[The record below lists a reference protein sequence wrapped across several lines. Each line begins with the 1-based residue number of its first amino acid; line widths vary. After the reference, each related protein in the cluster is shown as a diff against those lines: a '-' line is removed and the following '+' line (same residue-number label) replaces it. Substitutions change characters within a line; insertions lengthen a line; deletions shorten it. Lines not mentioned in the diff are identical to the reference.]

1 MAGHSIVYL
10 DANYLSNMAKAR
22 LGQLNEVHDP
32 QFWLRL
38 YEELNMAV
46 CEDRITCPALDLQI
60 EEASFDTRIVS
71 EVCDIV
77 SSLSVGGNLTS
88 YAAVVEQ
95 RVLEAAV
102 RFLGRGGEAPAH
114 RHAMRACGSR
124 ASIWDKT
131 SMPSGRQGFQSVARR
146 TRSEVVEY
154 ERRKKA
160 EWAAAGPQRYK
171 DYSAIGWK
179 EALRREKESYVD
191 ATLGAWGQDE
201 DKGSVRR
208 LQTRLGEIGMGRR
221 EFEQFKSSPHLMKEP
236 IVDVECSVR
245 AATARY
251 SRSRR
256 QHGSD
261 LRDAAILGC
270 TIPNCDMVTTDRFM
284 KQLVTEHLGLDA
296 RYGCEVFS
304 ARKADRV
311 RFERRICESTTVC

>member
-1 MAGHSIVYL
+1 MAAHSIVYL

-38 YEELNMAV
+38 YQELYIAV
-46 CEDRITCPALDLQI
+46 CEDRIMCPALDLQI

-77 SSLSVGGNLTS
+77 SSLSVAGTLTS
-88 YAAVVEQ
+88 YTAVVEQ

-102 RFLGRGGEAPAH
+102 RFLGRGGESP
-114 RHAMRACGSR
+114 RTSHAMRAGGSR
-124 ASIWDKT
+124 PSIWDKAST
-131 SMPSGRQGFQSVARR
+131 ATGRQGLRSVARR
-146 TRSEVVEY
+146 IRSQVVEY

-160 EWAAAGPQRYK
+160 KWAATGLQRYK
-171 DYSAIGWK
+171 HYSAIGWT

-191 ATLGAWGQDE
+191 AVLGAWGQDE
-201 DKGSVRR
+201 GKDSVRR
-208 LQTRLGEIGMGRR
+208 LQTRLGELGMGRG
-221 EFEQFKSSPHLMKEP
+221 EFEQFKGSPHLMDEP

-256 QHGSD
+256 QRGSD

-296 RYGCEVFS
+296 RYGCEVYS
-304 ARKADRV
+304 ARKADRL
-311 RFERRICESTTVC
+311 RFERRISESTMAC